1 MSVECQSCQGK
12 GYVVKGEQT
21 CPTCNGS
28 GKIKNVNLMGVSE
41 KDLKTVL
48 SGYCPKCKGSGKLQT
63 REKCQ
68 ACGGSGKL
76 NDCEICGKPAA
87 PGKEICEACGN
98 IYPVYKLGPAC
109 DVSDLDVGKTY
120 LGKVANT
127 ADFGV
132 FVNLNGQTKGL
143 IHSSNVHRAYASGED
158 VMVKIN
164 SIKPNGNFDLIP
176 HNVREFKIIEVEKN
190 LPRTKSSEINKY
202 VNKQVS
208 ISGEVVQTKQTSG
221 PTIFSITDEE
231 GTVSCAAFVE
241 AGMRAFPEVQLE
253 DMVRVIGEITMRNN
267 GLQLE
272 VLDMKKLTGE
282 DAAQIKNNIEAAI
295 DARAAPKHVDF
306 LVQSEVLEKLR
317 PQMEKVAT
325 HIRRAI
331 LKSVPIIIRHHA
343 DADGICAGVAVER
356 ACLPLI
362 RQEGDSEAE
371 YHFFGRSPSKAPF
384 YELEDVNKDLVMALE
399 DSERHGQRM
408 PLIVLM
414 DNGSTEEDIEAY
426 RYTQVYGLDLL
437 VVDHHHP
444 DATVDPFLKGHV
456 NPYHAGGDF
465 GITAGMLGVELARM
479 INPDVTD
486 EIKHM
491 AGVAAVGDRSEAPER
506 AKYLALV
513 KDKYTEDELKKIALA
528 LDFEQFW
535 LRYNDGRG
543 IINDILNLGGS
554 SRHRAIVDLLCNQ
567 ANKMI
572 SDQLDASMPHVK
584 SAPLA
589 NGAMLHIIDVEN
601 FAHKFTFPAPG
612 KTTGEI
618 HDLLCRKNDGKP
630 VVTLGYGPDFAVL
643 RSRGVQMN
651 IPRMVRELRDE
662 IKGGG
667 VNGGGHLV
675 VGSIKFVEGMRK
687 EVLEKLSTKIGQYP
701 ADMKPVEAKPPET
714 KIP

>member
-1 MSVECQSCQGK
+1 MSIDCQQCQGK
-12 GYVVKGEQT
+12 GYIVKGEQT
-21 CPTCNGS
+21 CPACNGA
-28 GKIKNVNLMGVSE
+28 GTVKNVNLMGMSD
-41 KDLKTVL
+41 KDLKSVL
-48 SGYCPKCKGSGKLQT
+48 GGFCPKCKGSGKLQT

-68 ACGGSGKL
+68 ACAGTGKL

-87 PGKEICEACGN
+87 PGRDVCDACSS
-98 IYPVYKLGPAC
+98 IYPVYKLSPAC

-120 LGKVANT
+120 MGKVANT

-143 IHSSNVHRAYASGED
+143 IHSSNVHRTYASGEE
-158 VMVKIN
+158 VIVKIN

-176 HNVREFKIIEVEKN
+176 HKIAQFKIIEVEKN

-221 PTIFSITDEE
+221 PTIFTITDED
-231 GTVSCAAFVE
+231 GSVSCAAFVE
-241 AGMRAFPEVQLE
+241 AGMRAFPEIQLE
-253 DMVRVIGEITMRNN
+253 DMVRAIGEITMRNN

-272 VLDMKKLTGE
+272 VLDMKKLTGA
-282 DAAQIKNNIEAAI
+282 DAAEVKGKIEAAI
-295 DARAAPKHVDF
+295 DARAAPAKVDF

-317 PQMEKVAT
+317 PAMEQIARR
-325 HIRRAI
+325 IRRAI
-331 LKSVPIIIRHHA
+331 LKSEPIIIRHHA

-362 RQEGDSEAE
+362 RLEGDSDAE

-444 DATVDPFLKGHV
+444 DTTVDPFLKGHV

-465 GITAGMLGVELARM
+465 GITAGMLGMELARM

-486 EIKHM
+486 EIKHL
-491 AGVAAVGDRSEAPER
+491 AAVAAVGDRSEAPER

-513 KDKYTEDELKKIALA
+513 SDKCSEEELKKIALA
-528 LDFEQFW
+528 LDYEQFW

-543 IINDILNLGGS
+543 IINDILGFGS
-554 SRHRAIVDLLCNQ
+554 QTRHRALVDMLCDQ

-584 SAPLA
+584 TAQLP
-589 NGAMLHIIDVEN
+589 NGALLFTIDVEN

-618 HDLLCRKNDGKP
+618 HDILCKKHAGTP

-687 EVLEKLSTKIGQYP
+687 EVLEKLSAKIGQYP
-701 ADMKPVEAKPPET
+701 ADAKPVEAKIEARTP
-714 KIP
+714 

>member
-1 MSVECQSCQGK
+1 M
-12 GYVVKGEQT
+12 
-21 CPTCNGS
+21 
-28 GKIKNVNLMGVSE
+28 
-41 KDLKTVL
+41 
-48 SGYCPKCKGSGKLQT
+48 
-63 REKCQ
+63 
-68 ACGGSGKL
+68 
-76 NDCEICGKPAA
+76 
-87 PGKEICEACGN
+87 
-98 IYPVYKLGPAC
+98 
-109 DVSDLDVGKTY
+109 GKTY

-132 FVNLNGQTKGL
+132 FVNLNAQTKGL
-143 IHSSNVHRAYASGED
+143 IHSSNVHRAYVSGEE

-176 HNVREFKIIEVEKN
+176 HNVKDFKIIEVEKN
-190 LPRTKSSEINKY
+190 LPRTKSGEINKY
-202 VNKQVS
+202 VNKHGQHQRRGRADQADQRADHLRGHGRGRLGLVRRVRG
-208 ISGEVVQTKQTSG
+208 SGHAGFPRG
-221 PTIFSITDEE
+221 PAGGHGPGHRRDYHAQQRPAARSPGHEE
-231 GTVSCAAFVE
+231 ADGRRRRGDQE
-241 AGMRAFPEVQLE
+241 RHRGGHRQP
-253 DMVRVIGEITMRNN
+253 G
-267 GLQLE
+267 
-272 VLDMKKLTGE
+272 
-282 DAAQIKNNIEAAI
+282 
-295 DARAAPKHVDF
+295 APQHVDF

-317 PQMEKVAT
+317 PQMEKVAM

-491 AGVAAVGDRSEAPER
+491 AAVAAVGDRSEAPER

-513 KDKYTEDELKKIALA
+513 KDKYSEDELKKIALA

-554 SRHRAIVDLLCNQ
+554 SRHRAIVDLLCDQ

-572 SDQLDASMPHVK
+572 IGPARRVH
-584 SAPLA
+584 APREECTAA
-589 NGAMLHIIDVEN
+589 NGAILHIIDVEN

-618 HDLLCRKNDGKP
+618 HDLLCRKNEGQP

-714 KIP
+714 KTP